1 MGVSDR
7 GGDLGRRRVRPPGEL
22 IEVDDLRLHVVRQGI
37 GSPPVVLESGERGTA
52 LHWHLVA
59 SRLSARSRVVA
70 YDRAGR
76 GWSDPGP
83 RPRTVRRCADELLGL
98 LENLGTRPDR
108 VLVGHGYGA
117 LVVREV
123 ATCRVDE
130 VGGVVLID
138 PLDASVPRGGWL
150 GRLFH
155 RLGGSVRRSLEQP
168 ALDALPEHVRDV
180 LASAPD
186 VDGPGPE
193 REGRSGEDEDAG
205 TVRGFP
211 DVPTAVVLS
220 GERSR
225 HRFRSSLGAHRR
237 LLAHVGT
244 TRFYVTR
251 TSGFGPLLVEPD
263 LVAAAVRWV
272 QEQVLDPD
280 A

>member
-1 MGVSDR
+1 MSVSDR
-7 GGDLGRRRVRPPGEL
+7 GGDLGPRRVRPPGEL
-22 IEVDDLRLHVVRQGI
+22 IEVDGVRLHVVRQGI

-59 SRLSARSRVVA
+59 SRLSGRSRVVA

-83 RPRTVRRCADELLGL
+83 RPRTVRRCADELLAL
-98 LENLGTRPDR
+98 LEDLGTEPDR

-117 LVVREV
+117 LVVREI

-138 PLDASVPRGGWL
+138 PLDVSVPRGGWL
-150 GRLFH
+150 GRLLQ
-155 RLGGSVRRSLEQP
+155 RLGGSVERPLEQS

-186 VDGPGPE
+186 VDGPDPE

-205 TVRGFP
+205 AVRGLP

-225 HRFRSSLGAHRR
+225 HRFRSSLNAHRR
-237 LLAHVGT
+237 IVADAKR

-251 TSGFGPLLVEPD
+251 TSGLGPLLAEAD
-263 LVAAAVRWV
+263 LVVAAVRWV
-272 QEQVLDPD
+272 QAQILTPD
-280 A
+280 T